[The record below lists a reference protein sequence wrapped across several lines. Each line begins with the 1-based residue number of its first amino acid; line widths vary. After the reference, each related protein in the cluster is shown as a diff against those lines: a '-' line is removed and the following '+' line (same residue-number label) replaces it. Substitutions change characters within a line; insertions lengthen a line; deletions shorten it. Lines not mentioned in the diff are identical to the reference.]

1 MPANSFLNIFAKSP
15 IKPLEQHIRKVF
27 QATERLKPFFE
38 AVFSKDWDKATEI
51 RQEIADFEK
60 EADVLKRKI
69 RVQLPRGLFLPV
81 DRTDLLELVTY
92 QDKIANKAKDI
103 SGRVMGRQLEIPAEV
118 QEEFLTFLERCI
130 QAVMQACKAIN
141 EFDELLETGFKGLE
155 ADLVENM
162 ISKLDA
168 IEYETDAL
176 QIVLRRS
183 LLAIE
188 SQMNPVDTIF
198 IYQVIDWIGDLAD
211 HAERVGSRLELMLAR

>member
-103 SGRVMGRQLEIPAEV
+103 SGRVMGRQLEIPVEV